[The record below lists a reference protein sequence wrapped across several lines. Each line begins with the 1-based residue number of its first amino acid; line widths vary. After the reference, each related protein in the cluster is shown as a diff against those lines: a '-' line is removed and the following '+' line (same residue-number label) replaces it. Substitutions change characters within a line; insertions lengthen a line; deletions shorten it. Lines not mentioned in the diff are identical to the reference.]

1 MARGN
6 TGTWVTRAGSTGGGR
21 SYRGQRPVKWY
32 LSLFLIV
39 VLGLVSVAYSRY
51 EDQHPSAA
59 AQPAVGTKWYSA
71 VAFDVCGSIQA
82 NLPTNP
88 NEAKAAPGLHTEGDG
103 IIYTEPLKAAD
114 AGNNA
119 TLARFVA
126 QYPKL
131 DLTSSTL
138 ALPGKPVLHN
148 GQTCPSASADKG
160 KVGSVQIKV
169 WPSFSGSGANH
180 AVSYSDPADVK
191 LANGQLITVAF
202 VPSGATV
209 PKPAGQTIVTLLNLI
224 ETATSATTTVPVT
237 VPTSVPTTTATT
249 VPTTTATTT
258 KSATATTTATTSA
271 K

>member
-39 VLGLVSVAYSRY
+39 VLGLVAVAYSRY
-51 EDQHPSAA
+51 EDQHPSTT

-71 VAFDVCGSIQA
+71 LAIDVCGTMAA
-82 NLPTNP
+82 NLATNP
-88 NEAKAAPGLHTEGDG
+88 NEASAAPGLHTEGDG
-103 IIYTEPLKAAD
+103 IIYTEPLKSAD
-114 AGNNA
+114 AGANA

-126 QYPKL
+126 LYPKL
-131 DLTSSTL
+131 HLTSTTL
-138 ALPGKPVLHN
+138 QLPGKQGLSN
-148 GQTCPSASADKG
+148 GQVCPAGTPDKG
-160 KVGSVQIKV
+160 KSGAVQIKV

-180 AVSYSDPADVK
+180 PVSYSDPADVK

-202 VPSGATV
+202 VPSGASV
-209 PKPAGQTIVTLLNLI
+209 PKPVGQTIVTLLNLI
-224 ETATSATTTVPVT
+224 ETATAGTTTVPATVATT
-237 VPTSVPTTTATT
+237 VPATTATT
-249 VPTTTATTT
+249 VPATTPTTT
-258 KSATATTTATTSA
+258 KSATATTTATTTA